1 MRAGGVPACTR
12 STDAEGTPRGAKE
25 DMMTWEEVAA
35 LGIIAVMVLTMVLV
49 LWERKDRDGN

>member
-1 MRAGGVPACTR
+1 
-12 STDAEGTPRGAKE
+12 
-25 DMMTWEEVAA
+25 MTWEEVAA